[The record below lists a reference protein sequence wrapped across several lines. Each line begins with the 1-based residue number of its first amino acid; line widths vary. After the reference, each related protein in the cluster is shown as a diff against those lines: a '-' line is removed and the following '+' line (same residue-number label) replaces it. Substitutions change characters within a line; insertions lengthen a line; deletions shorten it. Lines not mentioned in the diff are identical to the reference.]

1 VTKKADTKQLD
12 GLHQLLASYLE
23 DVLRN
28 GEEVIHIDRESG
40 ERTVTR
46 VKPSAA
52 MTNQIRT
59 FLKDNHI
66 EVDPTKSKR
75 MNVLAGLPFPGDDDA
90 DPDTQ
95 GAPH

>member
-12 GLHQLLASYLE
+12 GLHQMLATHFE

-28 GEEVIHIDRESG
+28 GEEVIQIDKESG
-40 ERTVTR
+40 ERIVTR

-52 MTNQIRT
+52 MLNQIRT

-75 MNVLAGLPFPGDDDA
+75 MNVLAAGLPFQGDDD
-90 DPDTQ
+90 DDSQ
-95 GAPH
+95 GATH